1 VAEDLQS
8 IIDASLEALDEEID
22 AVRVELARRGLERP
36 IQATGGRL
44 VRSSGPG
51 FRYEFKLPDDP
62 LDIRPDDGVYVR
74 IGGVEALGF
83 VASFKRASSVL
94 LVVVPEWLGRHADPA
109 ELEFDPTWLLTTLAQ
124 RLAAV
129 AESPERYH
137 PATML
142 ALFGRSY
149 PDLDTEPLRRL
160 ASSELNST
168 QRQALERILGS
179 DVHFVWG
186 PPGTGKTLLVG
197 HAVAELAETGKV
209 LVVATTNTAV
219 DEAASRVVQAL
230 GPEAVRAN
238 RVVRVG
244 AEFAATGDDALSL
257 GAALERRI
265 SGGAGGVTTAIETLE
280 AELLHGRRAP
290 AGRDGQNGKR
300 RPAGSGPAQRDIRA
314 RHARLLAAA
323 RAADDDQ
330 ALGQL
335 GRLSGELQ
343 KQSILALREAD
354 VVLTTLARLAVRDE
368 LMALRFDSL
377 VLDEASTAP
386 LPYVALAAALT
397 ARRAVA
403 IGDFQQL
410 PPVVVSRGEAAA
422 RWLSRDVF
430 REAGVVADA
439 PPGELAI
446 PSAQDRLCAML
457 TEQYRMAPP
466 IRSIVSE
473 IFYDG
478 RLTDTPSVLD
488 RPAPRSPLVLIET
501 EGLGPAVERAEG
513 SRANAAHAEAI
524 IGFLEAAASAGVD
537 DVAVVV
543 PYRLQSRRLW
553 RLARGRLGQAAP
565 RNLEIST
572 IHRYQGREKSVVV
585 FDTVDAPPGRSW
597 FLHEGRNLDFPR
609 LLNVALSRTRDMLVL
624 VGTSEGL
631 RQTLPPDSLLNRVV
645 DRVREGGTVLPAEN
659 IGRDARGLF

>member
-1 VAEDLQS
+1 M
-8 IIDASLEALDEEID
+8 EALDEEID

-36 IQATGGRL
+36 LPATAGRL
-44 VRSSGPG
+44 VRSTGPG
-51 FRYEFKLPDDP
+51 FRYEFTLPDGP
-62 LDIRPDDGVYVR
+62 LDIRPEDGVYVR
-74 IGGVEALGF
+74 VGGVEALGF
-83 VASFKRASSVL
+83 VASFDRAGAVL
-94 LVVVPEWLGRHADPA
+94 RVVVPDWLGRHPDPA
-109 ELEFDPTWLLTTLAQ
+109 ELEFDPTWLLTALAQ
-124 RLAAV
+124 RLEAV
-129 AESPERYH
+129 DESPERYH
-137 PATML
+137 TETVL
-142 ALFGRSY
+142 SLFGRSY
-149 PDLDTEPLRRL
+149 PNLGTAPMRRL
-160 ASSELNST
+160 ASSELNPT
-168 QRQALERILGS
+168 QREALERVLGS

-186 PPGTGKTLLVG
+186 PPGTGKTRLLG
-197 HAVAELAETGKV
+197 HVVAELAETGKV
-209 LVVATTNTAV
+209 LVTATTNTAV

-238 RVVRVG
+238 RVIRVG
-244 AEFAATGDDALSL
+244 AEFAATGDESLSL

-280 AELLHGRRAP
+280 AELLNGRRP
-290 AGRDGQNGKR
+290 PPR
-300 RPAGSGPAQRDIRA
+300 RDIRA

-323 RAADDDQ
+323 RAADDDA
-330 ALGQL
+330 ALGRL

-343 KQSILALREAD
+343 KQAILALREAD

-368 LMALRFDSL
+368 LVALRFESM

-397 ARRAVA
+397 AGRAVA

-410 PPVVVSRGEAAA
+410 PPVVVSRGEAAV

-473 IFYDG
+473 MFYDG
-478 RLTDTPSVLD
+478 RLTDTPTVLE
-488 RPAPRSPLVLIET
+488 RPAPRAPLVLLET
-501 EGLGPAVERAEG
+501 GGMGPVVERAEG

-524 IGFLEAAASAGVD
+524 LGFLQAAASAGVD

-553 RLARGRLGQAAP
+553 RLARGRLGQAVP

-624 VGTSEGL
+624 VGTSDGL
-631 RQTLPPDSLLNRVV
+631 RQTLPPDALLNRVV
-645 DRVREGGTVLPAEN
+645 DRVRAGGTVLAAED
-659 IGRDARGLF
+659 IRQEAARLF

>member
-1 VAEDLQS
+1 
-8 IIDASLEALDEEID
+8 
-22 AVRVELARRGLERP
+22 VELARRGLERP
-36 IQATGGRL
+36 LPATAGRL
-44 VRSSGPG
+44 VRSTGPG
-51 FRYEFKLPDDP
+51 FRYEFTLPGGP

-74 IGGVEALGF
+74 VGGVEALGF
-83 VASFKRASSVL
+83 VASFNRPGAVL
-94 LVVVPEWLGRHADPA
+94 RVVVPDWLGRHPDPA

-124 RLAAV
+124 RLEAV
-129 AESPERYH
+129 DESPERYH
-137 PATML
+137 PATL
-142 ALFGRSY
+142 LSLFGRSY
-149 PDLDTEPLRRL
+149 PDLGTAPMRRL
-160 ASSELNST
+160 ASSELNPT
-168 QRQALERILGS
+168 QCEALERVLGS

-186 PPGTGKTLLVG
+186 PPGTGKTRLLG
-197 HAVAELAETGKV
+197 HVVAELAETGKV
-209 LVVATTNTAV
+209 LVTATTNTAV

-238 RVVRVG
+238 RVIRVG
-244 AEFAATGDDALSL
+244 AEFAATGDEALSL

-265 SGGAGGVTTAIETLE
+265 SGGAGGVSSAIETLE
-280 AELLHGRRAP
+280 AELLKGRRP
-290 AGRDGQNGKR
+290 RPLPDGENGKR
-300 RPAGSGPAQRDIRA
+300 RPTGSAPRDIRA

-330 ALGQL
+330 ALGRL

-343 KQSILALREAD
+343 KQAILALRDAD
-354 VVLTTLARLAVRDE
+354 VVVTTLARLAVRDE
-368 LMALRFDSL
+368 LVALRFDSM

-410 PPVVVSRGEAAA
+410 PPVVMSRGDAAV

-473 IFYDG
+473 MFYDG
-478 RLTDTPSVLD
+478 RLTDTPTVLE
-488 RPAPRSPLVLIET
+488 RPASRSPLVLLET
-501 EGLGPAVERAEG
+501 GGLGPVVERAEG

-524 IGFLEAAASAGVD
+524 LGFLQAAASAGVD

-553 RLARGRLGQAAP
+553 RLARGRLGQAVP

-624 VGTSEGL
+624 VGSSDGL
-631 RQTLPPDSLLNRVV
+631 RQTLPPDALLNRVM
-645 DRVREGGTVLPAEN
+645 DRVRAEGTVLAAED
-659 IGRDARGLF
+659 IRREAARLF